1 MTYIDQIICLWSI
14 LAKQKKLKHVGV
26 RYILFLLLLQVETLT
41 LFRDDRHADKK
52 KDGKKAKNINKFKKG
67 RKSGSKSTK
76 NRQKETK
83 KKSIRKEKK
92 DEKNKSYKKAKKRQS
107 KTKSRVDGAAKKK
120 RKKAN
125 KAKNA
130 DDPDKKIYVKDECF
144 NVSIHKVLLDIEQML
159 FMEVDRCFFLIC

>member
-1 MTYIDQIICLWSI
+1 M
-14 LAKQKKLKHVGV
+14 HVGV
-26 RYILFLLLLQVETLT
+26 RYILFLLLLQVDTLT
-41 LFRDDRHADKK
+41 LFRDDWHADKK
-52 KDGKKAKNINKFKKG
+52 KDLKKAKNINKFKKG

-92 DEKNKSYKKAKKRQS
+92 GEKTKSYKKAKKRQS

-130 DDPDKKIYVKDECF
+130 DDPDKKIYVKEECF
-144 NVSIHKVLLDIEQML
+144 NVSINKVLLDFEQML
-159 FMEVDRCFFLIC
+159 LWKLKDVFYYVTTLIL